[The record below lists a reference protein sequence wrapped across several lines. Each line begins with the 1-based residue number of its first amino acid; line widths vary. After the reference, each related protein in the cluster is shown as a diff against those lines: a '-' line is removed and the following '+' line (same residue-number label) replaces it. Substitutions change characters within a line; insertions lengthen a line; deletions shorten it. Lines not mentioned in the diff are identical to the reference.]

1 VSSTPLRGY
10 LQGTIGQT
18 VDAPVSDRRPA
29 ARLRRHG
36 QALAELKRSH
46 AELAQRVAALETKV
60 NRSIAGLLERI
71 DRYERT
77 LRDGR
82 TTMVRQ
88 QRELRTLAST
98 ARIQQVTSA
107 VNSAQTAAYGE
118 RGSVLVTNNLLL
130 AGNQLFWVFLD
141 PVLRSFGVP
150 LGPSP
155 SVLSWLA
162 PLGSLATGG
171 AVLGNRQHARFIS
184 GISTFNG
191 TTFVVQESL
200 QDRMAASLWPEFQR
214 RTDVP
219 VTTAILDP
227 FSEPITAAASVRN
240 GVLRIEI
247 VPVGVTAFP
256 LVIGSPLSPPGAP
269 KGRIAWMVD
278 TGVDAG

>member
-1 VSSTPLRGY
+1 MPTPVRGY
-10 LQGTIGQT
+10 LQGAIGRT
-18 VDAPVSDRRPA
+18 VDGTVSDRRPA
-29 ARLRRHG
+29 ATLRRHG
-36 QALAELKRSH
+36 QAIADLQRSH
-46 AELAQRVAALETKV
+46 VKLAQRMAALETKV
-60 NRSIAGLLERI
+60 NQSMAGLLERI
-71 DRYERT
+71 REYERT

-82 TTMVRQ
+82 TATARQ
-88 QRELRTLAST
+88 QQELRTVATTS
-98 ARIQQVTSA
+98 RIQQVTAA

-118 RGSVLVTNNLLL
+118 RGSVFATNNLLL

-150 LGPSP
+150 LGPPP

-162 PLGSLATGG
+162 PVGSLATGG

-184 GISTFNG
+184 GISTFDG
-191 TTFVVQESL
+191 STLVVQESL
-200 QDRMAASLWPEFQR
+200 QDRMSLSLWPDFQR

-227 FSEPITAAASVRN
+227 FGEPVTAAASVRN

-247 VPVGVTAFP
+247 VRVALTGFVLAHA
-256 LVIGSPLSPPGAP
+256 SPPPGPSAP
-269 KGRIAWMVD
+269 RGRIAWMVD